1 MKKVTKTFSVTKALD
16 NGGNAGQITITTPAL
31 DRDHDRVIPA
41 GILMDNYMQNPVVQ
55 WGHNYHDPWATIGK
69 ATRLEVGADSIVA
82 SFEFREPASE
92 GDPMHIIRSLWTG
105 GFINAASIGFYPTKA
120 KPNESGGMDF
130 EEWEL
135 LEFSLVPV
143 PANQEALR
151 LAVKSL
157 TQDLPDSDAGT
168 DNQTSA
174 EGNINASNEHS
185 PDEPALSADVIKLL
199 SSLINELKEK
209 YNHV

>member
-1 MKKVTKTFSVTKALD
+1 MKKVTKTFSVTKIFDGA
-16 NGGNAGQITITTPAL
+16 GNNGQIIITTPAL

-82 SFEFREPASE
+82 SFEFREPANE
-92 GDPMHIIRSLWTG
+92 GDPMNIIRSLWEG

-120 KPNESGGMDF
+120 TPNESGGMDF

-157 TQDLPDSDAGT
+157 TQDLPDPDAGP
-168 DNQTSA
+168 DNQNSA
-174 EGNINASNEHS
+174 EGTINASNEHS
-185 PDEPALSADVIKLL
+185 PDEPALLESELKLL
-199 SSLINELKEK
+199 SSLINELKGVF
-209 YNHV
+209 NNV